1 MPVPLRSLLA
11 LLAAALGTTGAAAA
25 LKAGTG
31 PSGGGIVLY
40 VTMDVIPPWG
50 YGDDC
55 GTLDASNVSAN
66 VGDHVH
72 LCYIGLNNTA
82 QTLNL
87 HSLSNDVDGDLF
99 TDFDV
104 TIPPGNQQ
112 NLAELRFTVQSTRD
126 LVHTWTASDG
136 AGGGSFSTTTQTHL
150 EALVPAIAISQAT
163 VDATA
168 APGEVI
174 HQPLNI
180 ASIGSADLS
189 WHFGESVASGDSD
202 DAGLI
207 AHARTTVATTPAAPE
222 GTASTIPAYAVE
234 IAATGNRYVALDLAA
249 PSTPLAIPSAAL
261 PDVAGGTFVDNDFSR
276 EILLSDSAGLIE
288 IDTQTGT
295 VDTIN
300 ALTAPLAGE
309 LGWRGLAWD
318 PHARVL
324 YALSTDGTLP
334 TLYEIDAQSGTPTRI
349 GAINDRTLTVNGIF
363 SAIAVDSDGRLFAI
377 DQTNDLLVAVALDN
391 YNLPDRVSGYTI
403 GPLGVDVDGLAGL
416 AFDGATDTLYL
427 SAIDAAT
434 GANGMYTV
442 DTVTGAATRVA
453 SIGTPASRYL
463 ALAAVS
469 SARPCGVAG
478 DVAWLSMSSYIE
490 PPSPPGEEVTDNVI
504 LDATDLA
511 PGSYDAT
518 LCLHSNDAARRKIPI
533 PVHFTVAGADAGRI
547 FSAGFEG
554 GTR

>member
-1 MPVPLRSLLA
+1 MTGS
-11 LLAAALGTTGAAAA
+11 AAAVGAAA
-25 LKAGTG
+25 G
-31 PSGGGIVLY
+31 PSGGAIVLY

-87 HSLSNDVDGDLF
+87 HSLANDIDGDLF
-99 TDFDV
+99 TGFDV
-104 TIPPGNQQ
+104 NIPPGNQQ
-112 NLAELRFTVQSTRD
+112 NLAELRFTVRSTRD

-136 AGGGSFSTTTQTHL
+136 AGGDTFTTTTQTHL
-150 EALVPAIAISQAT
+150 EALAPTVELSQT
-163 VDATA
+163 TFDATA

-174 HQPLNI
+174 YQPLSI

-189 WHFGESVASGDSD
+189 WHFGESA
-202 DAGLI
+202 
-207 AHARTTVATTPAAPE
+207 ATGNADGSSLAMHTPTNTRSAPAAPA
-222 GTASTIPAYAVE
+222 GTPATIPAYAVE
-234 IAATGNRYVALDLAA
+234 IAAAGNRYVALDLAA
-249 PSTPLAIPSAAL
+249 PSTPLVVAGATL
-261 PDVAGGTFVDNDFSR
+261 PDIVGGTFIDDDFSH
-276 EILLSDSAGLIE
+276 EYLLSDSGGLLE
-288 IDTQTGT
+288 IDTQTGA

-309 LGWRGLAWD
+309 LGWHGLAWD

-334 TLYEIDAQSGTPTRI
+334 TLYEIDPLSGATNRI

-363 SAIAVDSDGRLFAI
+363 SAIAVDSDGRIFAI
-377 DQTNDLLVAVALDN
+377 DQTNDLLVAVALDH

-403 GPLGVDVDGLAGL
+403 GSLGIDVEGLASL

-427 SAIDAAT
+427 SAIDAAAGT
-434 GANGMYTV
+434 NGMYTL
-442 DTVTGAATRVA
+442 DPVTGAATPLS
-453 SIGTPASRYL
+453 SIGNPDSRYL
-463 ALAAVS
+463 ALAAVG
-469 SARPCGVAG
+469 SARPCGVAV
-478 DVAWLSMSSYIE
+478 DVAWLSVSTYVE
-490 PPSPPGEEVTDNVI
+490 PPLPPGEEVTDNVI
-504 LDATDLA
+504 FDATDLA

-518 LCLHSNDAARRKIPI
+518 LCLHTNDATRRKIPL
-533 PVHFTVAGADAGRI
+533 PVHLTVATSEQGSI
-547 FSAGFEG
+547 FRAGFEG

>member
-1 MPVPLRSLLA
+1 MPTPIRNLFS
-11 LLAAALGTTGAAAA
+11 LLAAALATMGSSAAFG
-25 LKAGTG
+25 AGTG
-31 PSGGGIVLY
+31 TEGGSIVLY

-55 GTLDASNVSAN
+55 GTLDASAISAN

-87 HSLSNDVDGDLF
+87 HSLGNDVDGDLF
-99 TDFDV
+99 TNFDV

-150 EALVPAIAISQAT
+150 EALAPTVALSQPSI
-163 VDATA
+163 DATA

-174 HQPLNI
+174 YQPLNI
-180 ASIGSADLS
+180 ASIGTADLS
-189 WHFGESVASGDSD
+189 WHFGEAAATGIVGDTDFEPRAQAVSR
-202 DAGLI
+202 A
-207 AHARTTVATTPAAPE
+207 VAT
-222 GTASTIPAYAVE
+222 GTVSAIPAYAVE
-234 IAATGNRYVALDLAA
+234 IAAAGNRYVALDLAA
-249 PSTPLAIPSAAL
+249 PSAPQAIAGAAL
-261 PDVAGGTFVDNDFSR
+261 PDVAGGAFIDDDFSH
-276 EILLSDSAGLIE
+276 EYLLSNSAGLIE
-288 IDTQTGT
+288 IDTQSGA
-295 VDTIN
+295 VVTIN
-300 ALTAPLAGE
+300 ASTAPIVGE

-318 PHARVL
+318 PHARLL

-334 TLYEIDAQSGTPTRI
+334 TLYEIDPQSGAVDRI
-349 GAINDRTLTVNGIF
+349 GAINDRTLTVNGVF
-363 SAIAVDSDGRLFAI
+363 SAIAVDSDGRIFAI
-377 DQTNDLLVAVALDN
+377 DETNDLLVAVALDN

-403 GPLGVDVDGLAGL
+403 GPLGIDVQGLAGL
-416 AFDGATDTLYL
+416 SLDSATDTLYL
-427 SAIDAAT
+427 SATDAASGT
-434 GANGMYTV
+434 NGMYTL
-442 DTVTGAATRVA
+442 DTVSGAATPVS
-453 SIGTPASRYL
+453 SIGDPDSRYL
-463 ALAAVS
+463 ALAAVG

-478 DVAWLSMSSYIE
+478 DIAWLSMSTYVE

-518 LCLHSNDAARRKIPI
+518 LCLHTNDATRRKVPI
-533 PVHFTVAGADAGRI
+533 PVHLTVAGADEGRI
-547 FSAGFEG
+547 FGTGFEG
-554 GTR
+554 GAR